1 MEQKGAEFASDS
13 QGIASQIAG
22 LQAQLDRLRAA
33 AISDLADFLS
43 LVGGGSDSAET
54 RRALRD
60 HRELLSA
67 LGVSEEALAEADRP
81 AALIGHFVCL
91 GYPEL
96 WLGDDASFFHHLA

>member
-1 MEQKGAEFASDS
+1 MSVALRVSSFFGTKGGEFASDS

-22 LQAQLDRLRAA
+22 LQAQLDGLRAA

-43 LVGGGSDSAET
+43 LVGGGSDSAEA

-67 LGVSEEALAEADRP
+67 LGVSEEALLKLTDQRR
-81 AALIGHFVCL
+81 
-91 GYPEL
+91 
-96 WLGDDASFFHHLA
+96 